1 MVARGDDNMYRIGEF
16 SYLFELSIKTLR
28 YYDEINLFKPTY
40 KDPFTGYRYYS
51 DIQKDELANILKL
64 KDYGFTLDEIK
75 QLKNDLSENDIISK
89 INELSRKQK
98 NIDIKIKKLE
108 DLKSVTK
115 ESVKY
120 KVGFNSNKK
129 IIVVGKK
136 IIIPNRNNVNL
147 DDNFEKIKCQLKKM
161 KLSTSTKVIIT
172 EEAGYKTEDVE
183 LLIGYLQTDI
193 SSKELNK
200 VKKCKRLTYF
210 SYPTGDYLTAIDVN
224 KTDIITACKNIIE
237 YSKDKNIQIIGPFME
252 LYDKN
257 DNLSVYTYVN
267 DLTREEID
275 DIKIKDRIL
284 ELYNQSFIPNVKL
297 LGKWKIKEILPN
309 IDYNPDRQKSN
320 PTNTDFLE
328 LEFKKD
334 GTTNYDNVSYSGN
347 TLFIKTDKG
356 ILANLIIINELN
368 GSMYLEIRMNDMS
381 LIYPNAK
388 PISYIYVR

>member
-1 MVARGDDNMYRIGEF
+1 
-16 SYLFELSIKTLR
+16 
-28 YYDEINLFKPTY
+28 
-40 KDPFTGYRYYS
+40 
-51 DIQKDELANILKL
+51 
-64 KDYGFTLDEIK
+64 
-75 QLKNDLSENDIISK
+75 
-89 INELSRKQK
+89 
-98 NIDIKIKKLE
+98 
-108 DLKSVTK
+108 
-115 ESVKY
+115 
-120 KVGFNSNKK
+120 
-129 IIVVGKK
+129 
-136 IIIPNRNNVNL
+136 
-147 DDNFEKIKCQLKKM
+147 M
-161 KLSTSTKVIIT
+161 KLSTSTEVIIT
-172 EEAGYKTEDVE
+172 EEVGYKTEDVE

-193 SSKELNK
+193 NSKKLNK

-275 DIKIKDRIL
+275 DIKIKDITL

-368 GSMYLEIRMNDMS
+368 GSMYLEIRMM
-381 LIYPNAK
+381 ICH
-388 PISYIYVR
+388 

>member
-1 MVARGDDNMYRIGEF
+1 MVARGDGNMYRIGEF

-28 YYDEINLFKPTY
+28 YYDEINLFKPSY

-75 QLKNDLSENDIISK
+75 QLKNDLSEDDIISK

-136 IIIPNRNNVNL
+136 IIVPNRNNVNL

-172 EEAGYKTEDVE
+172 EEVGYKTEDVE

-193 SSKELNK
+193 NNKELNK
-200 VKKCKRLTYF
+200 VKKCKKLVKKFYIF
-210 SYPTGDYLTAIDVN
+210 YIFWL
-224 KTDIITACKNIIE
+224 
-237 YSKDKNIQIIGPFME
+237 
-252 LYDKN
+252 
-257 DNLSVYTYVN
+257 
-267 DLTREEID
+267 DL
-275 DIKIKDRIL
+275 
-284 ELYNQSFIPNVKL
+284 L
-297 LGKWKIKEILPN
+297 LI
-309 IDYNPDRQKSN
+309 
-320 PTNTDFLE
+320 
-328 LEFKKD
+328 
-334 GTTNYDNVSYSGN
+334 
-347 TLFIKTDKG
+347 
-356 ILANLIIINELN
+356 
-368 GSMYLEIRMNDMS
+368 
-381 LIYPNAK
+381 
-388 PISYIYVR
+388 

>member
-1 MVARGDDNMYRIGEF
+1 M
-16 SYLFELSIKTLR
+16 
-28 YYDEINLFKPTY
+28 
-40 KDPFTGYRYYS
+40 
-51 DIQKDELANILKL
+51 
-64 KDYGFTLDEIK
+64 
-75 QLKNDLSENDIISK
+75 
-89 INELSRKQK
+89 
-98 NIDIKIKKLE
+98 
-108 DLKSVTK
+108 
-115 ESVKY
+115 
-120 KVGFNSNKK
+120 
-129 IIVVGKK
+129 
-136 IIIPNRNNVNL
+136 
-147 DDNFEKIKCQLKKM
+147 
-161 KLSTSTKVIIT
+161 
-172 EEAGYKTEDVE
+172 
-183 LLIGYLQTDI
+183 
-193 SSKELNK
+193 
-200 VKKCKRLTYF
+200 TYF

-237 YSKDKNIQIIGPFME
+237 YSKDRNIQIIGPFME

>member
-1 MVARGDDNMYRIGEF
+1 MVARGDGNMYRIGEF

-28 YYDEINLFKPTY
+28 YYDEINLFKPSY

-75 QLKNDLSENDIISK
+75 QLKNDLSEDDIISK

-136 IIIPNRNNVNL
+136 IIVPNRNNVNL

-172 EEAGYKTEDVE
+172 EEVGYKTEDVE

-193 SSKELNK
+193 NNKELNK
-200 VKKCKRLTYF
+200 VKKCKKLTYF

-237 YSKDKNIQIIGPFME
+237 YSKDRNIQIIGPFME

-284 ELYNQSFIPNVKL
+284 ELYNQSFIPNV
-297 LGKWKIKEILPN
+297 
-309 IDYNPDRQKSN
+309 
-320 PTNTDFLE
+320 
-328 LEFKKD
+328 
-334 GTTNYDNVSYSGN
+334 
-347 TLFIKTDKG
+347 
-356 ILANLIIINELN
+356 
-368 GSMYLEIRMNDMS
+368 
-381 LIYPNAK
+381 
-388 PISYIYVR
+388 

>member
-1 MVARGDDNMYRIGEF
+1 
-16 SYLFELSIKTLR
+16 
-28 YYDEINLFKPTY
+28 
-40 KDPFTGYRYYS
+40 
-51 DIQKDELANILKL
+51 
-64 KDYGFTLDEIK
+64 
-75 QLKNDLSENDIISK
+75 
-89 INELSRKQK
+89 
-98 NIDIKIKKLE
+98 
-108 DLKSVTK
+108 
-115 ESVKY
+115 
-120 KVGFNSNKK
+120 
-129 IIVVGKK
+129 
-136 IIIPNRNNVNL
+136 
-147 DDNFEKIKCQLKKM
+147 M
-161 KLSTSTKVIIT
+161 KLSTSTEVIIT
-172 EEAGYKTEDVE
+172 EEVGYKAEDVE

-193 SSKELNK
+193 NSKKLNK

-275 DIKIKDRIL
+275 DIKIKDITL

-368 GSMYLEIRMNDMS
+368 GSMYLEIRMM
-381 LIYPNAK
+381 ICH
-388 PISYIYVR
+388 